1 MRERVSAV
9 RVADNITVR
18 RNGETWRL
26 QLPDPIAAA
35 AEEDDAGGRLV
46 APIPGQVTQVMAQPG
61 MAVVR
66 GQVMVVLEAMKTVF
80 RLTAPADGI
89 VATVSCQAG
98 DSVVEGQ
105 LLVGFAEG
113 DFPPRRN
120 DGCCV
125 NWRGMVTVGGRRKAA
140 VERACGYP
148 VGRTGNSMTGRK
160 AYLAAALL
168 AVAVTTGA
176 TAADT
181 PGVTA
186 TEIKIGNTV
195 PYSGP
200 ASSYSV
206 LGKLESAFF
215 GMVNEQGGVAGHKI
229 NFISLDDN
237 YSPPKTVEQIRRLVE
252 EEEVAFTF
260 GTLGTPTNS
269 AIVHYMNQK
278 KVPHLFVSTG
288 ADKWGD
294 YKQTPWTIGWQ
305 PSYRTE
311 AQIYTKYILQQKPNA
326 KIAILY
332 QNDDFGKDYPNGVKD
347 VLGDKFDKMVVTATY
362 ETTDPTIDSQIT
374 SLQASGADVLLVAA
388 IPKFA
393 AQAIRKVHDLNWKP
407 MFFMS
412 NVSIS
417 VGAVMTPAGPGERH
431 WHHQRRVS
439 EGFVRSDLEGRSGHE
454 RVARVHEQ
462 AHAGRRPDGRRLHC
476 GIRSVQDDAA
486 GAAAGER
493 RLLARPTS

>member
-1 MRERVSAV
+1 MLARFAY
-9 RVADNITVR
+9 
-18 RNGETWRL
+18 
-26 QLPDPIAAA
+26 AAA
-35 AEEDDAGGRLV
+35 AA
-46 APIPGQVTQVMAQPG
+46 
-61 MAVVR
+61 
-66 GQVMVVLEAMKTVF
+66 
-80 RLTAPADGI
+80 
-89 VATVSCQAG
+89 
-98 DSVVEGQ
+98 
-105 LLVGFAEG
+105 
-113 DFPPRRN
+113 
-120 DGCCV
+120 
-125 NWRGMVTVGGRRKAA
+125 
-140 VERACGYP
+140 
-148 VGRTGNSMTGRK
+148 
-160 AYLAAALL
+160 L
-168 AVAVTTGA
+168 AVAISAGPAV
-176 TAADT
+176 ADT

-215 GMVNEQGGVAGHKI
+215 NMVNEQGGVAGHKI
-229 NFISLDDN
+229 NYISLDDN

-252 EEEVAFTF
+252 EDKVAFTF

-278 KVPHLFVSTG
+278 KVPQLFVSTG
-288 ADKWGD
+288 ADKWGN

-311 AQIYTKYILQQKPNA
+311 AQIYTKYILQNKPNA

-374 SLQASGADVLLVAA
+374 TLQASGADVLLVAA

-393 AQAIRKVHDLNWKP
+393 AQSIKKVHDLNWKP

-417 VGAVMTPAGPGERH
+417 VGAVMTPAGPENGVGIISAAYLKDSSDPTWKNDAGMNEWRAFMNKAMPGADQSDGGYIAAYGLCKTMLQVLQQANGDFSRENIMKQVTSLHNVENPVLLPGIKINTSPTNYHPITAMQLEKWNGKSWELFGEVI
-431 WHHQRRVS
+431 QGS
-439 EGFVRSDLEGRSGHE
+439 QS
-454 RVARVHEQ
+454 
-462 AHAGRRPDGRRLHC
+462 
-476 GIRSVQDDAA
+476 
-486 GAAAGER
+486 
-493 RLLARPTS
+493 